1 MSKLLVNKVVR
12 DFMKSA
18 SGFDSTDEATIRTF
32 LHDAIEKGTLVIH
45 EPTNAYTFGGVTV
58 DLTDTQ
64 FATVLANVSR
74 KRKIV
79 AIKEVRN
86 ASTSQPFGSNVI
98 GLKEAKDFVDHLSV
112 IVDLSE
118 SVDVPYGY

>member
-18 SGFDSTDEATIRTF
+18 SGFDSSDEAAIRVF
-32 LHDAIEKGTLVIH
+32 LNDSIEKGKIVIC
-45 EPTNAYTFGGVTV
+45 ELPTAYTFGGITV

-64 FATVLANVSR
+64 FATVIANVQS
-74 KRKIV
+74 KRKIT
-79 AIKEVRN
+79 AIREVRN
-86 ASTSQPFGSNVI
+86 ASGGFGHPNAV

-112 IVDLSE
+112 ILDLVN

>member
-18 SGFDSTDEATIRTF
+18 SGFDSTDEATIKTF

-64 FATVLANVSR
+64 FATVIAFTSN
-74 KRKIV
+74 KRKIM

-86 ASTSQPFGSNVI
+86 ASGGFGSPNGI

-112 IVDLSE
+112 ILDLSE
-118 SVDVPYGY
+118 SVDTPYGY

>member
-1 MSKLLVNKVVR
+1 MSKLLVNKVVG
-12 DFMKSA
+12 DFMKSNGDLDGYA
-18 SGFDSTDEATIRTF
+18 QDAVIRF
-32 LHDAIEKGTLVIH
+32 LSDAIDKGTLVIH

-64 FATVLANVSR
+64 FATVIAYVSS

-79 AIKEVRN
+79 AIKEVRK
-86 ASTSQPFGSNVI
+86 ASGGFGSPNGI

-112 IVDLSE
+112 ILDLSE

>member
-18 SGFDSTDEATIRTF
+18 SGLDSTDEATIKTF

-64 FATVLANVSR
+64 FATVIANVSR

-86 ASTSQPFGSNVI
+86 ASGGFGHPNGI

-112 IVDLSE
+112 ILDLSE